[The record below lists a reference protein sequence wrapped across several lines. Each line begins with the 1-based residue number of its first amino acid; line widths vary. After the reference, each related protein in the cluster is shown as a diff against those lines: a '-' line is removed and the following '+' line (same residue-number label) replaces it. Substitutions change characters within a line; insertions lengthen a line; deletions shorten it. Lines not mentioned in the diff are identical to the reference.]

1 MPTSRAHV
9 RITGRSK
16 DASEVTFQAYD
27 DLASRLINAMEATA
41 LALGPGPLDRRR
53 FTLTLRGTD
62 MVSLINASLGDD
74 AAHLR
79 ISVQETE
86 GWPFRASGSHRRMV
100 DGTQAGRMVVR
111 DESYVIEVTS
121 WEEADDDGGDPDDG
135 GDGDEGGLQ
144 PPG

>member
-1 MPTSRAHV
+1 MPTNRAHV

-27 DLASRLINAMEATA
+27 DLASRLINAMAATA
-41 LALGPGPLDRRR
+41 LARGPDPIDRRR

-74 AAHLR
+74 AANLR

-86 GWPFRASGSHRRMV
+86 GWPFRASGSHRRVV
-100 DGTQAGRMVVR
+100 DGSEAGRMVIR

-121 WEEADDDGGDPDDG
+121 WEEAAGAEEPGLIGGDASGPTDTA
-135 GDGDEGGLQ
+135 
-144 PPG
+144 